1 MSLLHQ
7 PGNLAQTPLAA
18 ILLDALNHR
27 AEGVLEVGHGGGTS
41 RLWLKAGQ
49 PVGAQVFTGFRP
61 LGHMLLQAGKIDVDA
76 LSRSLAE
83 MAGSGRPQ
91 GEILVAMGAVSRQDV
106 DEALEQQ
113 QASYFGL
120 IAALDEGAYRFDPAL
135 PVPAWTG
142 GCKLSPLGT
151 IVDAL
156 ERPQAG
162 ALVVSALQPVAQGGA
177 RLASGYAEVEPAFRW
192 APAERRLVG
201 RLITP
206 TTLDGFFADADG
218 VAPERA
224 RAMLAALL
232 LLGLA
237 VPAAENPAPSGDT
250 LAGLTLI
257 GLSPDSLNAEA
268 AALAERAA
276 TPEAAAVSPAVPLRR
291 SDPAEAR
298 ARRQRLLA
306 RAMQNMGIGPF
317 GARPS
322 GPGHPPGHPP
332 AGSAPPGAGAPA
344 AAKPAT
350 AAPTAPGSAEAALRQ
365 ALLDVAPRA
374 REHGLFARL
383 GLAEG
388 AGKDEVKRAFL
399 QIARQF
405 HPDRFASPTLADLAT
420 VVRDF
425 FTAVNEAYE
434 VLSDDRKRAEYQA
447 SVKGGSV
454 NPQRSDSARV
464 DYQKGEACLRTRD
477 FPRARGFLES
487 AVRADPRA
495 EYQAAL
501 AWTYVIDPAGRD
513 LPRARGLLAEAVKD
527 LACDRAQY
535 VAGVVARE
543 EGAEA
548 EAERYFR
555 AAVAANPRHG
565 DALRELKALEGRR
578 GQGRR

>member
-1 MSLLHQ
+1 MSLLHE
-7 PGNLAQTPLAA
+7 PGNLSRTPLAA

-49 PVGAQVFTGFRP
+49 PVGAQVFSGFRP
-61 LGHMLLQAGKIDVDA
+61 LGHMLLQAGRIDVDA

-91 GEILVAMGAVSRQDV
+91 GEILVAMGAVSREDV
-106 DEALEQQ
+106 DAALEEQ
-113 QASYFGL
+113 QASYFAL
-120 IAALDEGAYRFDPAL
+120 IAALDEGTYRFDAAQ

-142 GCKLSPLGT
+142 GCKLSPLRT

-177 RLASGYAEVEPAFRW
+177 RLATGYAEVEPAFRW
-192 APAERRLVG
+192 APPERRLVG
-201 RLITP
+201 RLIAP

-218 VAPERA
+218 VSPERA

-237 VPAAENPAPSGDT
+237 VPAAENPSPSGDT
-250 LAGLTLI
+250 LAGLTLA
-257 GLSPDSLNAEA
+257 GLSPEPLPQHAEA
-268 AALAERAA
+268 AAVAGAS
-276 TPEAAAVSPAVPLRR
+276 PSSPAVPLRR

-306 RAMQNMGIGPF
+306 RAMQNMGVGPF

-322 GPGHPPGHPP
+322 APGHPPGQ
-332 AGSAPPGAGAPA
+332 ASGQGGGESAPA
-344 AAKPAT
+344 AAAPPPA
-350 AAPTAPGSAEAALRQ
+350 AAPGSAENALRQ
-365 ALLDVAPRA
+365 ALLDVSPRA
-374 REHGLFARL
+374 RERSLFARL

-388 AGKDEVKRAFL
+388 AGKDEVKKAFL

-405 HPDRFASPTLADLAT
+405 HPDRFSAPGLADLAGT
-420 VVRDF
+420 VRDF

-434 VLSDDRKRAEYQA
+434 VLSDDRKRAGYLA
-447 SVKGGSV
+447 AVKGGSA
-454 NPQRSDSARV
+454 NPQRSDSAKV
-464 DYQKGEACLRTRD
+464 DFQKGEACLRTRD
-477 FPRARGFLES
+477 FARARGFLES

-501 AWTYVIDPAGRD
+501 AWTYVVDPVGRD

-527 LACDRAQY
+527 LRCDRAQY

-543 EGAEA
+543 EGQEA
-548 EAERYFR
+548 EAERHFR

-578 GQGRR
+578 GLHRR